1 MNFFEDS
8 CIDNINVRNSKQHH
22 IRPPSPKIKGTSNT
36 NKEQVSSLF
45 DKYKSNNNMIQSS
58 ELSMNPIKDSYGDNI
73 INDLDKYRKMALEES
88 TYSNNNNVSQYKKY

>member
-1 MNFFEDS
+1 
-8 CIDNINVRNSKQHH
+8 
-22 IRPPSPKIKGTSNT
+22 
-36 NKEQVSSLF
+36 
-45 DKYKSNNNMIQSS
+45 MIQSS